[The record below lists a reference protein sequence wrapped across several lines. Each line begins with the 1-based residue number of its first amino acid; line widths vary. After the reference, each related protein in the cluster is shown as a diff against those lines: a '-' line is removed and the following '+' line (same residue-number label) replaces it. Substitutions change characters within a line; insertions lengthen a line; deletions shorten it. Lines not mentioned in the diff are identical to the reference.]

1 MKSQIL
7 ARHARESLDARL
19 STFRVAEAVAP
30 RSGWLRAIRDAL
42 NMTTREMASRLEVS
56 HAAVSS
62 LERSERLGTIRL
74 DTLRRAADAL
84 DCDLV
89 YVLVP
94 RHGLETTVQRA
105 ASQKAAARIGA
116 VDRTM
121 RLEAQGVSTS
131 KLDDRIAIEATRLIE
146 AGRVWDDGSR

>member
-1 MKSQIL
+1 
-7 ARHARESLDARL
+7 
-19 STFRVAEAVAP
+19 
-30 RSGWLRAIRDAL
+30 
-42 NMTTREMASRLEVS
+42 MTTREMASRLDVS

-89 YVLVP
+89 YALVP

-105 ASQKAAARIGA
+105 ASDKAAARVRA

-121 RLEAQGVSTS
+121 RLEAQGVSASTI
-131 KLDDRIAIEATRLIE
+131 DDRIAIEATRLIE
-146 AGRVWDDGSR
+146 AGRVWESDAR

>member
-1 MKSQIL
+1 
-7 ARHARESLDARL
+7 
-19 STFRVAEAVAP
+19 
-30 RSGWLRAIRDAL
+30 
-42 NMTTREMASRLEVS
+42 MAKCSRLDIS

-62 LERSERLGTIRL
+62 LERSERLGTIRV

-89 YVLVP
+89 YGLVP

-105 ASQKAAARIGA
+105 AREKAAARIGA

-121 RLEAQGVSTS
+121 RLEAQGVPAS
-131 KLDDRIAIEATRLIE
+131 KLDDRIAIEAARLIE
-146 AGRVWDDGSR
+146 AGRVWDDSGR